1 MTFILDHCG
10 NADPHIVA
18 GNGGNPDDPVYGHT
32 REQWLA
38 GMQTVGALPN
48 VVCKISG
55 IVARAAPGW
64 SAADLA
70 PAVNH
75 CIDSFGEDRIVF
87 GSDWPV
93 CTFGAPLGEWI
104 TALRADRQHPP
115 RTPPAQAPARKRRT
129 HLPTRVTLDPV
140 LFHACRPRA
149 PARERRTHHQVG

>member
-32 REQWLA
+32 REQWME
-38 GMQTVGALPN
+38 GIQTVGAVSN

-104 TALRADRQHPP
+104 TALREIVSTRPDRLQHKLLHQN
-115 RTPPAQAPARKRRT
+115 A
-129 HLPTRVTLDPV
+129 
-140 LFHACRPRA
+140 
-149 PARERRTHHQVG
+149 ERIYQLA